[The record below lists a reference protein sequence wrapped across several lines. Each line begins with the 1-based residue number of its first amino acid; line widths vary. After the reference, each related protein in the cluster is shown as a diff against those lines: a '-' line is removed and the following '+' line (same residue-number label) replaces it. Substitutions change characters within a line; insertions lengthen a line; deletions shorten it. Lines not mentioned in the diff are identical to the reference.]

1 MAVQTIEVTN
11 YIENDDGSATVVFD
25 MDEDTVNSF
34 IREGMRVALG
44 DLSKD
49 YVLVSSDEWDEWAKI
64 ANIPEPRTYELS
76 SEEAQGFFQI
86 GTLAAIKKG
95 ISETLGDE

>member
-1 MAVQTIEVTN
+1 MSIQTIDVLD
-11 YIENDDGSATVVFD
+11 YVENDDGSATVVFN

-44 DLSKD
+44 DLTKD
-49 YVLVSSDEWDEWAKI
+49 YVLVTAEEWDEWAKI
-64 ANIPEPRTYELS
+64 ANPPAPRSYELS

-95 ISETLGDE
+95 IDSKR